1 MVIDWQV
8 VLIVITFL
16 LAAFAL
22 YKIYQGGGSV
32 SATEI
37 ADQIKAARPIA
48 IEISEIAQVA
58 VNATEELRRQGK
70 ITENKVALSHAFD
83 LTRKWIPD
91 EWEISNEDIFS
102 ALDAAILV
110 ASALRNQ
117 ADSLKS
123 GYSLKT
129 N

>member
-8 VLIVITFL
+8 VLIFITL
-16 LAAFAL
+16 LVAGFAL
-22 YKIYQGGGSV
+22 YKAYQHGTV
-32 SATEI
+32 LTPVEI
-37 ADQIKAARPIA
+37 ADQVKAARPIA
-48 IEISEIAQVA
+48 IEISEIAQIA
-58 VNATEELRRQGK
+58 VNSIEELRRQGK
-70 ITENKVALSHAFD
+70 IVDNKEALSRAFD

-110 ASALRNQ
+110 ASALRTQ
-117 ADSLKS
+117 ADP
-123 GYSLKT
+123 LKT